1 MNIQTTETQRPNN
14 RTSWDVK
21 TERDS
26 RRARLINLGN
36 SNKVEM
42 FWDMNEAATEDGVF
56 IMKIG
61 DKQAYLSAEELR
73 RFLRWV
79 K

>member
-1 MNIQTTETQRPNN
+1 
-14 RTSWDVK
+14 
-21 TERDS
+21 
-26 RRARLINLGN
+26 
-36 SNKVEM
+36 M